1 MSVMESHA
9 TKLASDNAHDAVINV
24 ESLSYKGSDGWL
36 YQTNL
41 TIEQTNALIY
51 HLHTKYHAVEIGMAL
66 PFIEVMCLWRS
77 EDDGMFSPIFGEF
90 AWGDEI
96 DIDENIVSMIKSRA
110 PLPQQAIDFFA
121 FELVPDCIGLAVI
134 YNTLVIEL
142 PETDFET
149 FHRRLATLSGWVG
162 GVPFP
167 FHYNNGPLPNS
178 KHTIDSGAARNQRFM
193 SMGWR
198 YTKVAGARGSFVQQ
212 TAYADLQLRN
222 ADTAGEFIRY
232 SDVFDPL
239 IEIGSEVTL

>member
-1 MSVMESHA
+1 MESHV
-9 TKLASDNAHDAVINV
+9 TKSANDDANDAVIPTPNIDI
-24 ESLSYKGSDGWL
+24 ESLSYKGSDG
-36 YQTNL
+36 
-41 TIEQTNALIY
+41 
-51 HLHTKYHAVEIGMAL
+51 
-66 PFIEVMCLWRS
+66 RS

-90 AWGDEI
+90 AWGDEV
-96 DIDENIVSMIKSRA
+96 DIDKTIVSMIKSRA

-149 FHRRLATLSGWVG
+149 FHRRLATLADRIC
-162 GVPFP
+162 GVPLLL
-167 FHYNNGPLPNS
+167 HYNNGPLPNS
-178 KHTIDSGAARNQRFM
+178 EHMIDSGAARNQRFM

-198 YTKVAGARGSFVQQ
+198 YSKVVGARGSFVQQ

-222 ADTAGEFIRY
+222 ADTAGEFVRY

-239 IEIGSEVTL
+239 IEIGSKVTL